1 MDKDFKIIPEKRVK
15 SETGVTTFQ
24 DMFPEEYCALCYEE
38 RYEILKLLKEVHESK
53 LGSYSEKKL
62 VIRSKFHSNDKVHF
76 CVKKY
81 LEIHFKLVEEMFNK

>member
-1 MDKDFKIIPEKRVK
+1 MGKDFKIISEKRIK
-15 SETGVTTFQ
+15 LKTDVTAFQ

-38 RYEILKLLKEVHESK
+38 RYEILKLLKEVYESE

-62 VIRSKFHSNDKVHF
+62 VIRSKFHSNDKVHS

-81 LEIHFKLVEEMFNK
+81 LEIHFKLVEEVFNK